1 MTEEQK
7 WGLSISDEKE
17 DINQLEIL
25 RSLISNDISL
35 ANLSQ
40 KKLREADDVHFSIT
54 NSLDVL
60 RERMLGA
67 IRRNNRKTE
76 VFKGA
81 FNLTFT
87 FQDYS
92 ISRKIRP
99 VVDQSSILMASM
111 LSVNNS
117 PSALFVLDLEDCGKV
132 SR

>member
-25 RSLISNDISL
+25 RSLISNDISM

-87 FQDYS
+87 LQDYS
-92 ISRKIRP
+92 ISRKIRL

-117 PSALFVLDLEDCGKV
+117 PFALFVLDLEDCGKV